1 MWLLRHLFAT
11 LAGISI
17 SKGDSFPPFLHTC
30 VLCWKQTAS
39 LVLELGWAV
48 EFEFLAHPISDK
60 GEGGVYPRDLLWQSP
75 SQCALLSMKL
85 PLVNS
90 NFNSSAS
97 TTTFEGAEER
107 EGGRVTKTLLRTYTH
122 GRREEKDSR
131 SALAFYGLS
140 FQYANERNGR
150 KRKRVCDAAAAATV
164 EHFCVLVSWTY
175 GRGGGHAVWKLSEL
189 RGRLQKRRTPLHNPF
204 SFSRGGGSRLE
215 APISHSRT
223 HARSLNGAPF
233 VGVGSPP
240 SLPARAHFLSP
251 FFSSPG
257 CW

>member
-1 MWLLRHLFAT
+1 MRLLRHLFAT

-17 SKGDSFPPFLHTC
+17 SKGGSFPPFLHTC

-60 GEGGVYPRDLLWQSP
+60 GEGGVYPRDLWQSP

-90 NFNSSAS
+90 NFNSPAS
-97 TTTFEGAEER
+97 TNWGEGWRTTFEGAEER

-150 KRKRVCDAAAAATV
+150 KRKKG
-164 EHFCVLVSWTY
+164 L
-175 GRGGGHAVWKLSEL
+175 
-189 RGRLQKRRTPLHNPF
+189 
-204 SFSRGGGSRLE
+204 
-215 APISHSRT
+215 
-223 HARSLNGAPF
+223 
-233 VGVGSPP
+233 
-240 SLPARAHFLSP
+240 
-251 FFSSPG
+251 
-257 CW
+257 